1 LLCEERFGRDIGG
14 KTGFSI
20 DVDKR
25 VVVGIRRRVN
35 GRHGELRKVF
45 GKIYKLSVLGKK
57 VSYGF
62 DLQKLG
68 FGKVK
73 VFRVERGV
81 LYRVMWEDKILNE
94 I

>member
-1 LLCEERFGRDIGG
+1 
-14 KTGFSI
+14 
-20 DVDKR
+20 
-25 VVVGIRRRVN
+25 
-35 GRHGELRKVF
+35 
-45 GKIYKLSVLGKK
+45 LGKK
-57 VSYGF
+57 VSYDF

-81 LYRVMWEDKILNE
+81 LYRVMWEDKKLNE